1 MPEVEIPAQ
10 FKRLV
15 DRKDKQLAA
24 AIVECVYRLGE
35 NPRHAG
41 LQTHHVRGTSKPK
54 VYEAY
59 VDKKNRVTF
68 HWDGAKIVLRNNC
81 NHDILRTP

>member
-1 MPEVEIPAQ
+1 MPELEIPAQ

-15 DRKDKQLAA
+15 DRKSKELAA
-24 AIVECVYRLGE
+24 AITECVFRLGDD
-35 NPRHAG
+35 PRHTD
-41 LQTHHVRGTSKPK
+41 LQTHHIRGTSKPK

-68 HWDGAKIVLRNNC
+68 HWEGEKIVLRNNC
-81 NHDILRTP
+81 NHDILRKP

>member
-1 MPEVEIPAQ
+1 MPELEIPAQ

-15 DRKDKQLAA
+15 DRKGKELAA
-24 AIVECVYRLGE
+24 AIAECVYRLGE
-35 NPRHAG
+35 NPRHTG
-41 LQTHHVRGTSKPK
+41 LQTHYVRGTSKPK

-81 NHDILRTP
+81 NHDILRNP

>member
-1 MPEVEIPAQ
+1 MPELEIPAQ

-15 DRKDKQLAA
+15 DRKNKELAA
-24 AIVECVYRLGE
+24 AITECVFRLGDD
-35 NPRHAG
+35 PWHTG
-41 LQTHHVRGTSKPK
+41 LQTHHIRGTSKPK

-68 HWDGAKIVLRNNC
+68 HWEDRKIVLRNNC
-81 NHDILRTP
+81 NHDILRRP